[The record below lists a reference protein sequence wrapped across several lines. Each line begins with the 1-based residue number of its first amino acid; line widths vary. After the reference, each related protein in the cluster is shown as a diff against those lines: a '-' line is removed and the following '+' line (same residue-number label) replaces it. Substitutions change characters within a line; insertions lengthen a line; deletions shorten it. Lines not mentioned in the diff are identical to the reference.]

1 MDNASTALSAFAGGA
16 MRRRR
21 SKMNK
26 LFSDTLKMSF
36 VANQVIGLRLM
47 KIATGGAH
55 GKRESDLMVSEK
67 LEAAAEASLAAAMS
81 MATGQPHRAA
91 ERALAVYTKRVNG
104 NLTRLSKR

>member
-1 MDNASTALSAFAGGA
+1 
-16 MRRRR
+16 MRRSRLR
-21 SKMNK
+21 MNK

-36 VANQVIGLRLM
+36 VANQVIGLRLL

-67 LEAAAEASLAAAMS
+67 LEAAAEAGLEAAMS

-91 ERALAVYTKRVNG
+91 ERALAVYAKRVNR
-104 NLTRLSKR
+104 NHKRLTKG

>member
-1 MDNASTALSAFAGGA
+1 
-16 MRRRR
+16 MRGRR
-21 SKMNK
+21 SGMNK
-26 LFSDTLKMSF
+26 LFSDTLKMGF